1 MKNAKWLLI
10 ILAVLTVGS
19 VLLAACTQN
28 PTDHP
33 ADTAGPDTEVTTELP
48 TENTT
53 QDSTQESTEAPTTE
67 EQTTINEFN
76 DPVSPTHVTFTG
88 QESFNWKKML
98 SDANQCKFEIVKDEE
113 CGYVLKLT
121 TASGAS
127 DPFICFNY
135 YNYVR
140 KFNMTAASADEYK
153 YVVLKIKAENVTSDS
168 FEMFYAAGEYK
179 NYTAGMSKVSVF
191 DMTNTGWQYLVFDLS
206 GAVWSGDIRM
216 FRFDFLTT
224 PSGGDESVYIA
235 SIDFCQTPDEAYG
248 NLNVDMTRPGQ
259 NSDLKEEAV
268 PGVNYDKIDAE
279 HEDESVL
286 MWFDHMTEKTFR
298 DDITSSDMNTYVIH
312 MAGNSIENCQ
322 IFVAPTA
329 SDRNLRIEITG
340 MTNEQGNVLKTQ
352 LLREHYGKV
361 ENDWVPEALPPVNGA
376 VNVAKNHSQ
385 GFVLKVWADD
395 GEQPG
400 LYSAVVNIYDA
411 DTNECIKTANVY
423 TKVYDFS
430 LSEKTA
436 LKTAIGMSPWSVYAS
451 YLNKNMND
459 MSSEEIYKIYY
470 DFMLENR
477 ISCYD
482 LPYKLWD
489 ERVKDYLNNPR
500 VTSFSIG
507 AVNEG
512 DESGA
517 YSILSENQEW
527 LDKGY
532 FYYVDEPTNADL
544 LNKLKDNGERLK
556 NTYPGYRMVSPF
568 FTNITIDGMDQISF
582 MEPYTQIWC
591 TKIFAFTPREKSV
604 VSGVQYLTTKVQDQK
619 YGSFAERMKQ
629 QVAGGDE
636 LWLYFC
642 WEPNQPYANW
652 LITGDGTEPIVT
664 VWQCKMT
671 DATGLLYWGSTYW
684 SADPFNDLKSTVITT
699 VYGDGVLLYSGA
711 EIGVYEPVSSFRL
724 ENIRMGIQDYQML
737 DMLEKAEGEQAT
749 DEMVAM
755 VTKDV
760 ITYTNDD
767 DYLHAVRT
775 LLLEKVEKAI
785 K

>member
-28 PTDHP
+28 PTDNP
-33 ADTAGPDTEVTTELP
+33 ADTADPDTEVTTELP

-76 DPVSPTHVTFTG
+76 DPVSPIHVTFTG

-98 SDANQCKFEIVKDEE
+98 SEANQCKFEIVKDEE

-179 NYTAGMSKVSVF
+179 NYAAGMSKVSVF

-235 SIDFCQTPDEAYG
+235 SIDFCRTPDEAYG

-591 TKIFAFTPREKSV
+591 TKVFAFTPREKSV

-711 EIGVYEPVSSFRL
+711 EIGVYEPISSFRL

-737 DMLEKAEGEQAT
+737 DMLERAEGEQAT

-767 DYLHAVRT
+767 DYLHAVRI